1 VKWASVHLQGD
12 PLWSA
17 RIIQTNPAAIA
28 DVHTRCSLYCCRSDS
43 LQL

>member
-17 RIIQTNPAAIA
+17 RMIQTNPAAIS
-28 DVHTRCSLYCCRSDS
+28 DVHTRYSLYCSHSDG